1 MIKNEPEEVRNQSK
15 RLENDKIRQFSYT
28 RARSSSVGSSD
39 EDTKVRYKN
48 LFRKQS
54 SFERPSNPSQN
65 NINCDSLP
73 GILPAILHQHNNISS
88 LFTKQIPERKNSSLA
103 NVMNSESNVIS
114 EICDNKS
121 SIINLPEILDES
133 DEITILRHLIQL
145 LSVKVNKLN
154 DEKKQLYQH
163 ISTINQINHELVNI
177 IQQRVQK

>member
-1 MIKNEPEEVRNQSK
+1 
-15 RLENDKIRQFSYT
+15 
-28 RARSSSVGSSD
+28 
-39 EDTKVRYKN
+39 
-48 LFRKQS
+48 
-54 SFERPSNPSQN
+54 
-65 NINCDSLP
+65 
-73 GILPAILHQHNNISS
+73 
-88 LFTKQIPERKNSSLA
+88 
-103 NVMNSESNVIS
+103 MNSESNVIS